1 LKCSRCEYDNPPASN
16 FCLGCGARLGAT
28 CGGCGNDLPAG
39 SRFCNKCGTP
49 VSGGESRGPAPF
61 VSPATYTPKHL
72 AERILTSKSAV
83 EGERKQVTVL
93 FVDVSGFTSIASR
106 LDPEEVHALM
116 TRAFELMLAEVHRY
130 EGTVNQ
136 FLGDGIMALF
146 GAPIAHEDHAQRAVH
161 AALGIRGALAGYR
174 AELRQARDIDFQVRQ
189 GLNTGLV
196 VVGSIGS
203 DLRMDYTAV
212 GDTTNVAARL
222 LQAAAPGQIVISEA
236 VQRAVGGYFET
247 EALGPLSLK
256 GKSEAVPAW
265 LAVTARV
272 ARTRLDVE
280 AERGLTSFV
289 GRERELQ
296 IMEDCFGRA
305 AAGRGQVVL
314 IVGEPGIGKSRLL
327 HECQRRIGDHA
338 AWLQGQCLSFGR
350 SMAFH
355 PLIDLLRRLF
365 GIEERDSAPDIVLKI
380 ERGVATLGEEVSA
393 VAPYLRALLSV
404 DPGDPAVATMGPQQ
418 RRGETL
424 NALRRLLAKAS
435 AIRPQVVVIEDLHW
449 IDAAT
454 EQFLASLVDGV
465 PSIRA
470 LLVFTYRPGYAL
482 SLGDRSFI
490 TRIAPASL
498 TNEHSAQMAE
508 DILKSS
514 GLPRA
519 LVELIAQKAEGNP
532 FFVEEVVRSLRETG
546 AIEPSGG
553 RLVLAGPVDQ
563 IHVPDTVQDVIAA
576 RIDRLADDPKR
587 ALQVASVIGREF
599 TRRLLGRLSEIR
611 GDPDA
616 VLRELAAIELIRE
629 KALFPEMAYM
639 FTHALTHDVAYASLL
654 VQRRRELHRLIGL
667 EIEEVYAERIA
678 EHYEVLAHHFSR
690 AETWDKALHYL
701 LKAAEKTAA
710 AFGIREALALYEE
723 ALAVARHLG
732 ERVPPETL
740 LTVHRMRSD
749 LFFGVGEY
757 PAARAAAEE
766 LRALARRVGDRRSEA
781 TALIQ
786 SANAAQW
793 MEDFDA
799 ALVHAQEAVEV
810 SEASGDQFGLAGALS
825 VRAFVLELQGNA
837 EKAVPEIERAVAIS
851 RSIGNLGL
859 QGEIAFLGTLPPIW
873 QGRYRDALAVARE
886 GVQIGREHRLL
897 VPLIRCLW
905 SEGVARAGVGEF
917 EAALHALEEG
927 LGLAERIADERL
939 VSRFLNTAA
948 WLRIDC
954 GDLDAGLDLG
964 TRALEM
970 SRRSRHATGL
980 ERVAFI
986 QSNQGVAHLA
996 RGDLRAAADALDEA
1010 HHIVQHPP
1018 VSRWMTWRYAMH
1030 CFATMGELALAR
1042 GDLDDAT
1049 RLADQSLEIAVS
1061 TRSRKY
1067 ESRARRLTG
1076 EVATTRRRW
1085 DDANAALR
1093 ESLAIA
1099 QAIGEPRQTW
1109 KSLAALGRL
1118 HRGRGESDAAYRH
1131 YRAARDLVDQIL
1143 SGLSE
1148 PGLHRG
1154 LETSPDIQEILAH
1167 GAGR

>member
-1 LKCSRCEYDNPPASN
+1 MKCSQCQHDNPPGSN
-16 FCLGCGARLGAT
+16 FCSGCGARVVVT
-28 CGGCGNDLPAG
+28 CSGCGNDLSAG

-49 VSGGESRGPAPF
+49 VSGGESVAPAPF
-61 VSPATYTPKHL
+61 ASPASYTPKHL

-93 FVDVSGFTSIASR
+93 FVDVSGFTSIASS

-161 AALGIRGALAGYR
+161 AALGIRAALGGYR
-174 AELRQARDIDFQVRQ
+174 AELQEERGIEFQVRQ

-236 VQRAVGGYFET
+236 VQRGVGGYFET
-247 EALGPLSLK
+247 DALGPLSLK
-256 GKSEAVPAW
+256 GKSEAVSAW
-265 LAVTARV
+265 SVVASRD
-272 ARTRLDVE
+272 ARTRLAVG

-289 GRERELQ
+289 GRERELSVLQ
-296 IMEDCFGRA
+296 DCFRRA
-305 AAGRGQVVL
+305 EAGQGQVVL
-314 IVGEPGIGKSRLL
+314 VVGEPGIGKSRLL
-327 HECQRRIGDHA
+327 HEFQRQIGDRA
-338 AWLQGQCLSFGR
+338 GWLSGQCLSFGR

-355 PLIDLLRRLF
+355 PLIDLLRRVF
-365 GIEERDSAPDIVLKI
+365 SIEERDSAPAIVGKI
-380 ERGVATLGEEVSA
+380 ERGVAALGEEVA
-393 VAPYLRALLSV
+393 GVAPYLRALLSV
-404 DPGDPAVATMGPQQ
+404 DPGDPAVATMRPQQ
-418 RRGETL
+418 RHGETL
-424 NALRRLLAKAS
+424 DAIRRLLAKAAAS
-435 AIRPQVVVIEDLHW
+435 RPQVVVIEDLHW

-454 EQFLASLVDGV
+454 EQVLASLVDGV
-465 PSIRA
+465 PSIPL
-470 LLVFTYRPGYAL
+470 LLVLTYRPGHAPA
-482 SLGDRSFI
+482 LGDRSFV
-490 TRIAPASL
+490 TRVALASL
-498 TNEHSAQMAE
+498 TDEHSARMTE
-508 DILKSS
+508 DILQSS
-514 GLPRA
+514 GLPRT
-519 LVELIAQKAEGNP
+519 LVGLIAMKAEGNP

-546 AIEPSGG
+546 
-553 RLVLAGPVDQ
+553 VDR

-599 TRRLLGRLSEIR
+599 TRRLLGGLSEIR
-611 GDPDA
+611 GDLDV

-629 KALFPEMAYM
+629 KTLFPEMVYL
-639 FTHALTHDVAYASLL
+639 FTHALTQDVAYASLL

-667 EIEEVYAERIA
+667 AIEEAYAERIA

-690 AETWDKALHYL
+690 AEVWNKALHYL

-710 AFGIREALALYEE
+710 AFGIREALALYDE
-723 ALAVARHLG
+723 ALAITRRLG
-732 ERVPPETL
+732 DSVPAETL
-740 LTVHRMRSD
+740 MTVHRARSD
-749 LFFGVGEY
+749 LLFGVGEY
-757 PAARAAAEE
+757 PAARAAADE
-766 LRALARRVGDRRSEA
+766 LLVLARSAGNRRLEA
-781 TALIQ
+781 TALVQ
-786 SANAAQW
+786 SGTAAQW

-799 ALVHAQEAVEV
+799 ALARAQEAVEV

-825 VRAFVLELQGNA
+825 VRAFVLEVQGNP
-837 EKAVPEIERAVAIS
+837 EQAVPEVERALAIS
-851 RSIGNLGL
+851 RSIGNFGL
-859 QGEIAFLGTLPPIW
+859 QGDVAFLGTLPPIW
-873 QGRYRDALAVARE
+873 QGRYRDALAVAHE

-905 SEGVARAGVGEF
+905 SEGVARAGIGEY
-917 EAALHALEEG
+917 AAGFRALEEG
-927 LGLAERIADERL
+927 LKLSERIADERSI
-939 VSRFLNTAA
+939 SRYLNTMA

-964 TRALEM
+964 ARALEI
-970 SRRSRHATGL
+970 SRRSQHATGL

-986 QSNQGVAHLA
+986 QSNHGVAHLA
-996 RGDLRAAADALDEA
+996 RGDLRAAADALDEV

-1030 CFATMGELALAR
+1030 CFATMGEVALAR
-1042 GDLDDAT
+1042 GDLDAAT

-1061 TRSRKY
+1061 SRSRKY
-1067 ESRARRLTG
+1067 ESRVRRLTG
-1076 EVATTRRRW
+1076 EVATARKRW
-1085 DDANAALR
+1085 DDADTALR

-1099 QAIGEPRQTW
+1099 QAIGEPRQSWMT
-1109 KSLAALGRL
+1109 LAALGRL
-1118 HRGRGESDAAYRH
+1118 HRGRGQSDGAYRH
-1131 YRAARDLVDQIL
+1131 YRAARDLIDPIL
-1143 SGLSE
+1143 AGLSE

-1154 LETSPDIQEILAH
+1154 LETSTAIQEIRAH
-1167 GAGR
+1167 GADR

>member
-1 LKCSRCEYDNPPASN
+1 MTCLRCQQDNPPGSN
-16 FCLGCGARLGAT
+16 FCLGCGARLGAI
-28 CGGCGNDLPAG
+28 CGGCGSHLPAG

-49 VSGGESRGPAPF
+49 VGGESAEPAPF
-61 VSPATYTPKHL
+61 ASPASYTPKHL
-72 AERILTSKSAV
+72 AERILTSRSAL

-116 TRAFELMLAEVHRY
+116 ARAFELMLAEVHRY

-161 AALGIRGALAGYR
+161 AALGIRAALADYR
-174 AELRQARDIDFQVRQ
+174 AELQQAQGIEFQVRQ

-222 LQAAAPGQIVISEA
+222 LQAAAPGQVVISEA
-236 VQRAVGGYFET
+236 VQRAAGGYFET
-247 EALGPLSLK
+247 GALGALSLK
-256 GKSEAVPAW
+256 GKDEAVSAW
-265 LAVTARV
+265 LALAPRA

-296 IMEDCFGRA
+296 IMEDCFRRA
-305 AAGRGQVVL
+305 EAGQGQVVL

-327 HECQRRIGDHA
+327 HEFQRRIDDRAG
-338 AWLQGQCLSFGR
+338 WLQGQCLSFGR

-355 PLIDLLRRLF
+355 PLVDLLRRVF
-365 GIEERDSAPDIVLKI
+365 GIEEHDSSPAIVLKI
-380 ERGVATLGEEVSA
+380 ERAVAALGEEVAA

-424 NALRRLLAKAS
+424 DALRRLLARA
-435 AIRPQVVVIEDLHW
+435 AATRPQVVVIEDLHW
-449 IDAAT
+449 VDAAT
-454 EQFLASLVDGV
+454 EQFLASLVDSV
-465 PSIRA
+465 PGIRT
-470 LLVFTYRPGYAL
+470 LLVFTYRPGHAL

-490 TRIAPASL
+490 TRIALATL
-498 TNEHSAQMAE
+498 TDEHSARMAE
-508 DILKSS
+508 DILEAS
-514 GLPRA
+514 GLPRS
-519 LVELIAQKAEGNP
+519 LTELIAQKAEGNP
-532 FFVEEVVRSLRETG
+532 FFVEEIVRSLRETG
-546 AIEPSGG
+546 AVEATNG
-553 RLVLAGPVDQ
+553 RFVLAAPVDR

-576 RIDRLADDPKR
+576 RIDRLADEPKR
-587 ALQVASVIGREF
+587 ALQMASVIGREF
-599 TRRLLGRLSEIR
+599 TRRLLGRLPEIR
-611 GDPDA
+611 GELDA
-616 VLRELAAIELIRE
+616 VLRELTAIELIRE

-667 EIEEVYAERIA
+667 AIEEVYAERIA

-690 AETWDKALHYL
+690 AEAWDKALHYL

-710 AFGIREALALYEE
+710 AFGIREALALNEE
-723 ALAVARHLG
+723 ALAVTGRLG
-732 ERVPPETL
+732 GRVAAETL
-740 LTVHRMRSD
+740 MTIHRARAD

-766 LRALARRVGDRRSEA
+766 LLALARRVGDRRLEA
-781 TALIQ
+781 IAQIQ
-786 SANAAQW
+786 NAHAAQW
-793 MEDFDA
+793 MEDFEA
-799 ALVHAQEAVEV
+799 ALAHAQQAVEV
-810 SEASGDQFGLAGALS
+810 GEASGDQFGLAGGLS
-825 VRAFVLELQGNA
+825 VRAFVLELQGNP
-837 EKAVPEIERAVAIS
+837 EEAVPEIERALAIS
-851 RSIGNLGL
+851 RSIGHLGL
-859 QGEIAFLGTLPPIW
+859 QGELAFLGSLPPIW
-873 QGRYRDALAVARE
+873 QGRFRDALAVARE
-886 GVQIGREHRLL
+886 GIRIGREQRLL

-905 SEGVARAGVGEF
+905 SEGVARAGVGEYQ
-917 EAALHALEEG
+917 AALRALEEG
-927 LGLAERIADERL
+927 LELAERIADERL

-954 GDLDAGLDLG
+954 GDMAAGFDLG
-964 TRALEM
+964 ARALAIA
-970 SRRSRHATGL
+970 RRSRHATGL

-986 QSNQGVAHLA
+986 QSNHGVAHLA

-1010 HHIVQHPP
+1010 HRIVQHPP

-1042 GDLDDAT
+1042 GDLDAAA
-1049 RLADQSLEIAVS
+1049 RLADQSLGIAVS
-1061 TRSRKY
+1061 SRSRKY

-1076 EVATTRRRW
+1076 GVATARKRW
-1085 DDANAALR
+1085 DDADAALR
-1093 ESLAIA
+1093 ESLAVA
-1099 QAIGEPRQTW
+1099 EAIGEPRQTW
-1109 KSLAALGRL
+1109 MSLAALGRL
-1118 HRGRGESDAAYRH
+1118 HRLRGQSDAADRH

-1143 SGLSE
+1143 SAVSE

-1154 LETSPDIQEILAH
+1154 LETSPDIQEIRTH
-1167 GAGR
+1167 GGAR